1 MKRRKP
7 ANPDKRGRE
16 KKGAPCA
23 AVVAARVR
31 AALHS
36 RANSEKEKSGRGF
49 FKEPVILLGV
59 SATESRNLAREIY
72 EEVKKSWSWREAIAL
87 ADLLLPDPYLEVKGV
102 AILILGRFVNSAA
115 AADLLSKAKSWLQSD
130 FCNNWASVDT
140 LCPEVIAPLLARTP
154 GLLKQVQDWPSSRNR
169 WVKRASAVS
178 LIPLARRGIELNVA
192 YANARRLFTSPDD
205 LIQKAN
211 GWLLR
216 EAGKTDIK
224 RLEGFLLAHG
234 PAIPRTTLR
243 YAIERFPASRRKY
256 LLRATQG

>member
-1 MKRRKP
+1 MKMRK
-7 ANPDKRGRE
+7 ATYPDRRGRE
-16 KKGAPCA
+16 KQRAPGAA
-23 AVVAARVR
+23 EMAARIR

-36 RANSEKEKSGRGF
+36 RANSEKARSGQIF

-59 SATESRNLAREIY
+59 SATDSRNLAREIY
-72 EEVKKSWSWREAIAL
+72 EEVKEFWSWREATVL

-102 AILILGRFVNSAA
+102 AILILGRFVKSAPA
-115 AADLLSKAKSWLQSD
+115 AGLLGKAKFWLQAG
-130 FCNNWASVDT
+130 FCDNWASVDT
-140 LCPEVIAPLLARTP
+140 LCPEVIAPLLTRNP
-154 GLLKQVQDWPSSRNR
+154 SLLRQVQAWPSSGNR

-178 LIPLARRGIELNVA
+178 LIPLARRGIELKVA
-192 YANARRLFTSPDD
+192 YANAGRLFASRDD

-216 EAGKTDIK
+216 EAGKTDMK

-243 YAIERFPASRRKY
+243 YAIERFPPAKRKQ
-256 LLRATQG
+256 LLSETK